1 MVLSIVGR
9 YDDAVADYRRA
20 LEMARS
26 AGDRTRE
33 VLVLFRLSN
42 FYWEIRQRDPMLEC
56 SRQALALARQTGDKF
71 LETLCV
77 LDTLGDASNF
87 GPHSAT
93 SEEAEQTLSLAE
105 TTGVPVLRAFARSIL
120 GWVLQWQADFDRSL
134 PHLNQAIE
142 LGDESHEGRL
152 YGPSLLHLGN
162 AYLSKGDYEEAL
174 RCSADSRS
182 LRREPMTNF

>member
-9 YDDAVADYRRA
+9 YDDAVADYRCA

-93 SEEAEQTLSLAE
+93 SEEAEKTLDRLRRPASRYYAHSLVQSWA
-105 TTGVPVLRAFARSIL
+105 GRCS
-120 GWVLQWQADFDRSL
+120 
-134 PHLNQAIE
+134 
-142 LGDESHEGRL
+142 GRL
-152 YGPSLLHLGN
+152 IST
-162 AYLSKGDYEEAL
+162 EASHIL
-174 RCSADSRS
+174 IRQ
-182 LRREPMTNF
+182 